1 MLYDI
6 RNRSISAFLWGAGG
20 TVLRIGIQVIS
31 QIVLA
36 RILGPDQ
43 YGLFATALVVIFFV
57 NLFADAGLTYGLASR
72 PVVGEPEVRF
82 IFTWHM
88 LISAAIAAV
97 LIGLAP
103 RIAAAFGDPRLSTV
117 IGWLALSSVIT
128 AVGATA
134 NALLRRNLDF
144 RTSNLAAVASY
155 AIAFLGIGIPMA
167 LGGFEVMA
175 LVAAFLVQALIA
187 SAMMYC
193 VARHPVR
200 PLLWHSNAAEI
211 IGFGATVFITNLV
224 NWVMSSLDRAIVSST
239 LGTTATGLYTTMAN
253 LVNVPAQS
261 ALATLQ
267 PVLYVASSKVQD
279 NAASLRSGLKA
290 MLGAVVLFVAPVFA
304 AVAVVA
310 HTVVMALYGAKWTG
324 GGAVLAP
331 MALTAPAILLMGL
344 STPVLWSAGYPR
356 REYQVQLPIALVWAA
371 VCYGAAQSASLAL
384 VAWTVAG
391 LFYARAIAIMALTI
405 AAVRLPWREVPA
417 LFAPGVAVSAVTAAT
432 AFIVDRALD
441 DVGIVAALR
450 LAAVVACCGL
460 AMLGGLACVRNQLSD
475 DLKALL
481 SRLGARLPGGTLRTA
496 YARVLGG

>member
-1 MLYDI
+1 MADDI

-20 TVLRIGIQVIS
+20 TALRIVIQVVA

-72 PVVGEPEVRF
+72 PVVGDSEVRF

-88 LISAAIAAV
+88 LTSAAIAAL

-103 RIAAAFGDPRLSTV
+103 LVAAAFGDPRLSAV
-117 IGWLALSSVIT
+117 VGWLALSSMIT
-128 AVGATA
+128 ALGATA

-144 RTSNLAAVASY
+144 RTSNMAAVASY

-167 LGGFEVMA
+167 LAGFEVMA
-175 LVAAFLVQALIA
+175 LVAAFLMQALIA
-187 SAMMYC
+187 SAMMYWA
-193 VARHPVR
+193 ARHPVR
-200 PLLWHSNAAEI
+200 PLFRHSDAAGI
-211 IGFGATVFITNLV
+211 VGFGATVLITNLV

-267 PVLYVASSKVQD
+267 PVLYVASSKAQD
-279 NAASLRSGLKA
+279 SVASLRSGLKA

-304 AVAVVA
+304 AVAVAA
-310 HTVVMALYGAKWTG
+310 HTVVMALYGAKWVG
-324 GGAVLAP
+324 GGVVLAP

-356 REYQVQLPIALVWAA
+356 REYQVQLPMVLVWAA
-371 VCYGAAQSASLAL
+371 ICYAAAQSGSLAL

-391 LFYARAIAIMALTI
+391 LFHARALAIVALTI
-405 AAVRLPWREVPA
+405 VAVRLPWREVPA
-417 LFAPGVAVSAVTAAT
+417 LFAPGFAVSAVTAAT
-432 AFIVDRALD
+432 AAIVDRALD
-441 DVGIVAALR
+441 DLG
-450 LAAVVACCGL
+450 LAAPPRLVAIIGCCGL
-460 AMLGGLACVRNQLSD
+460 AMLGSLACVRRQHCD
-475 DLKALL
+475 DLRAIL
-481 SRLGARLPGGTLRTA
+481 SRLGARLPRGRLRTA
-496 YARVLGG
+496 YARVLGA